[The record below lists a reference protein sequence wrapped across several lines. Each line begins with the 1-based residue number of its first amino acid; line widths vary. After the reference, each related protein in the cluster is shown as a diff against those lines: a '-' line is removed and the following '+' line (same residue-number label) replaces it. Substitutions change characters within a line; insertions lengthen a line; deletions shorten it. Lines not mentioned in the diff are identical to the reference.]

1 MTHPLPTP
9 PDARGWVRRLAV
21 VAFTVGLIAGFY
33 LSGLHER
40 YSWAWLRANLTDFQQ
55 SADAHLVLALLVF
68 FLVYV
73 LVTSLSLPIAV
84 WLTLLGGALFGR
96 WVGTAVVSVAATVG
110 ATAAMLASRYVLRDW
125 VQRRFG
131 RRLAAIN
138 RGVERDG
145 AYYLLTL
152 RLIPA
157 VPFWLINLGMGLT
170 PIRTRTYTLVSWVG
184 MLPATFVYV
193 NTGTELSRIESPA
206 DVLTPRVIG
215 TLLLLACLPLVVK
228 FLVARLGRRPEV
240 G

>member
-1 MTHPLPTP
+1 VSGPADTP
-9 PDARGWVRRLAV
+9 RGGRGWVTRLAIV
-21 VAFTVGLIAGFY
+21 LTALGLVAAFY

-40 YSWAWLRANLTDFQQ
+40 YSWDWFRANLTDLQRKT
-55 SADAHLVLALLVF
+55 DEHLLPAVVVF

-73 LVTSLSLPIAV
+73 LVTSLSLPVAV

-96 WVGTAVVSVAATVG
+96 WVGTGVVSVAATAG

-157 VPFWLINLGMGLT
+157 VPFWLINLGVGLT
-170 PIRTRTYTLVSWVG
+170 PMRVRTYIWVSWVG
-184 MLPATFVYV
+184 MLPGTFVYI
-193 NTGTELSRIESPA
+193 NAGTELGRIESPA
-206 DVLTPRVIG
+206 EVLSAPVLAA
-215 TLLLLACLPLVVK
+215 LLLLACVPLAIR
-228 FLVARLGRRPEV
+228 FLVTRLSASR
-240 G
+240 